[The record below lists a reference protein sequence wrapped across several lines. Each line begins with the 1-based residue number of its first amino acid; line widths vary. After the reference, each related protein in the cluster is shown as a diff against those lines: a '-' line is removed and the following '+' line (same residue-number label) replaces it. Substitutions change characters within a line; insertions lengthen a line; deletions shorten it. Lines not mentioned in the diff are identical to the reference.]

1 MSGLV
6 ECEFATTLAT
16 EKSDET
22 CALMR
27 ERNAT
32 IRSPSW
38 QSAAGSAV
46 AISSRSRTCAPHAGT
61 TIWKTAT
68 SSASTSA
75 K

>member
-6 ECEFATTLAT
+6 ECEFATTFAT
-16 EKSDET
+16 EKSDDT
-22 CALMR
+22 CALIS

-32 IRSPSW
+32 ISSPSW
-38 QSAAGSAV
+38 HKAAGSAV
-46 AISSRSRTCAPHAGT
+46 AISSRSRTYAPHAGT